1 MDMVKGPVF
10 RPGDEGYDGERAGF
24 QALARHRPDVIVGV
38 TDAADVRAAVAHAAA
53 NGLPV
58 AVQATGHG
66 MPIAADGGLLISTR
80 RMTGVRIDPE
90 AATAR
95 IEAGVRWERVI
106 EEAARHGLAPLS
118 GSAPSVGAVSY
129 TLGGGLGLMAR
140 RYGYAVDQVRA
151 VEVVTADG
159 ELRELT
165 AATEPD
171 LFWAL
176 LGGRGNFGV
185 VTALEIGLVPVTG
198 LYGGGLFFDL
208 ATGVVRGWAEW
219 TQGLP
224 EEMSSSVAVIPFP
237 DAPQVPEVFRG
248 RRVAHVRI
256 AYTGGAQEG
265 ERLLE
270 PLRAI
275 GPVLVDSVKEL
286 PYTESGSIHND
297 PAEPMAYYA
306 THSLLR
312 ELPARAVDALLENE
326 RAILEIR
333 HLGGALAKPGLGP
346 VVNRDAEYQVGVL
359 SRLAPG
365 GDPGEVRPLHQQVR
379 AALAPWATEGRS
391 LNFLYGENT
400 APDQVRLAYDP
411 DDYRRLAALKA
422 VWDAGNLFRLNANI
436 PPA

>member
-66 MPIAADGGLLISTR
+66 MPIAAEGGLLISTR
-80 RMTGVRIDPE
+80 RMTGVRIDPA

-151 VEVVTADG
+151 IEVVTADG
-159 ELRELT
+159 ELREVT

-208 ATGVVRGWAEW
+208 ATGVVQGWAEW
-219 TQGLP
+219 TRGLP
-224 EEMSSSVAVIPFP
+224 EEMTSSVAVIPFP
-237 DAPQVPEVFRG
+237 DASQVPEVFRG

-256 AYTGGAQEG
+256 AYTGGPQEG

-275 GPVLVDSVKEL
+275 GPRLVDSVKEL

-312 ELPARAVDALLENE
+312 ELPARAVDALLETE

-346 VVNRDAEYQVGVL
+346 VVNRDAEYLVGVL

-379 AALAPWATEGRS
+379 AALSPWATGGRS
-391 LNFLYGENT
+391 LSFLYGENT

-411 DDYRRLAALKA
+411 EDYRRLAALKA
-422 VWDAGNLFRLNANI
+422 VWDAGNLLRLNANI

>member
-24 QALARHRPDVIVGV
+24 QALAHHRPDVIVGV

-66 MPIAADGGLLISTR
+66 MPIAAEGGLLISTR

-159 ELRELT
+159 ELREVT

-185 VTALEIGLVPVTG
+185 VTALEIGLVPVAG

-208 ATGVVRGWAEW
+208 ATGVVQRWAEW

-224 EEMSSSVAVIPFP
+224 EEMTSSVAVIPFP

-256 AYTGGAQEG
+256 AYTGGPAEG

-270 PLRAI
+270 PLRAV
-275 GPVLVDSVKEL
+275 GPRLVDSVKEL

-312 ELPARAVDALLENE
+312 ELPAQAVDALLATE

-365 GDPGEVRPLHQQVR
+365 GDPGEVRPLHQRVR
-379 AALAPWATEGRS
+379 EALSPWATGGRS
-391 LNFLYGENT
+391 LNFLYGENA

-411 DDYRRLAALKA
+411 DDYRRLVALKA

>member
-10 RPGDEGYDGERAGF
+10 RPGDEGYDGERSGF
-24 QALARHRPDVIVGV
+24 QALAHHRPDVIVGV

-53 NGLPV
+53 HGLPV

-66 MPIAADGGLLISTR
+66 MPIAAEGGLLISTR

-90 AATAR
+90 TATAR
-95 IEAGVRWERVI
+95 IEAGVRWELVI

-159 ELRELT
+159 ELREVT

-185 VTALEIGLVPVTG
+185 VTALEIGLVPVTT

-208 ATGVVRGWAEW
+208 ATGAVQRWAEW

-224 EEMSSSVAVIPFP
+224 EEMTSSVAVIPFP

-256 AYTGGAQEG
+256 AYTGGPREG

-275 GPVLVDSVKEL
+275 GPRLVDSVKEL

-312 ELPARAVDALLENE
+312 ELPPQAVDALLETE
-326 RAILEIR
+326 QAILEIR

-365 GDPGEVRPLHQQVR
+365 GDPGEARPLHQQVR
-379 AALAPWATEGRS
+379 EALSPWATGGRS

>member
-1 MDMVKGPVF
+1 MDMLKGPVF
-10 RPGDEGYDGERAGF
+10 RPGDEGYDDERAGF
-24 QALARHRPDVIVGV
+24 QALARHRPDVIVGA
-38 TDAADVRAAVAHAAA
+38 TDAADVRAAVAMAAA

-66 MPIAADGGLLISTR
+66 MPMAAEGGLLISTR
-80 RMTGVRIDPE
+80 RMTGVRVDPE
-90 AATAR
+90 TATAR
-95 IEAGVRWERVI
+95 IEAGVRWARVI
-106 EEAARHGLAPLS
+106 EEGARHGLAPLS

-159 ELRELT
+159 VLREVT

-185 VTALEIGLVPVTG
+185 VTALEIGLVPVTA

-208 ATGVVRGWAEW
+208 ATDVVRRWAEW
-219 TQGLP
+219 TRDLP
-224 EEMSSSVAVIPFP
+224 EEMTSSIAVIPFP

-248 RRVAHVRI
+248 RRVGHVRI
-256 AYTGGAQEG
+256 AYTGGPEEG

-275 GPVLVDSVKEL
+275 GPRLVDSVKEL

-312 ELPARAVDALLENE
+312 ELPARAVDALLETE
-326 RAILEIR
+326 RLILEIR
-333 HLGGALAKPGLGP
+333 HLGGALDKPGLGP
-346 VVNRDAEYQVGVL
+346 VVNRDAQYQVGVL

-365 GDPGEVRPLHQQVR
+365 GDPGEVRPLHDGVR
-379 AALAPWATEGRS
+379 EALSPWDTGGRG

-400 APDQVRLAYDP
+400 APAQVRLAYDP
-411 DDYRRLAALKA
+411 EDYRRLAALKA